1 MNIRHLE
8 DRELD
13 AVLAGEALPAAVA
26 EHLAGCIACRRRR
39 DTFLDAVAGAAGEE
53 PDSAARNRIRA
64 AVLAQ
69 WPVGQGVNLWRRYA
83 LGLAAAIVLAILPLL
98 VRHQAPAVA
107 INADAVL
114 SEVDETLA
122 RDPLAAF
129 ASEAM
134 VNELVPAGHDS
145 SEGSRS

>member
-8 DRELD
+8 DHELD
-13 AVLAGEALPAAVA
+13 AALAGEALPTAAA
-26 EHLAGCIACRRRR
+26 EHLAGCVACRRRR
-39 DTFLDAVAGAAGEE
+39 DAFLHAVAGAVGED
-53 PDSAARNRIRA
+53 PGSAVRTRVRE
-64 AVLAQ
+64 AVLAGWRQ
-69 WPVGQGVNLWRRYA
+69 DQPTHHWRRYA

-98 VRHQAPAVA
+98 LRHEAPVAA
-107 INADAVL
+107 INADTVL

-134 VNELVPAGHDS
+134 VNELVPAGHDGT
-145 SEGSRS
+145 EGSRS

>member
-8 DRELD
+8 DHELD
-13 AVLAGEALPAAVA
+13 AVLTGEALPAAVA

-39 DTFLDAVAGAAGEE
+39 DAFLHAVAAAVGED
-53 PDSAARNRIRA
+53 PGNAVRTRIREA
-64 AVLAQ
+64 ALAQ
-69 WPVGQGVNLWRRYA
+69 WQVGPGARHWRRYA
-83 LGLAAAIVLAILPLL
+83 LGLAAAIVFAVLPLL
-98 VRHQAPAVA
+98 VRHDVPVAA
-107 INADAVL
+107 INPDAVL

-134 VNELVPAGHDS
+134 VNELVPAGHDGT
-145 SEGSRS
+145 EGSRS